1 MVLPFN
7 GWSGAVTRN
16 NFTFPYALWFD
27 FKTINWLAA
36 VRIYFNSL
44 SSGVESE
51 LGDCCRSRWWWW
63 LECRTI
69 WLTAFLQNGVRV
81 EFLCKQHM
89 PAHTSLFLPSYAA
102 WMNEW
107 QPGPCLTDWLP
118 VVLEPCVPNE
128 VGHSLLS
135 RTINIFA
142 LTPSKLEI
150 QCRITRVSSLR
161 TIKRFTVLVVE
172 LRCEDAVLENARS
185 LDKTQQIIKK

>member
-1 MVLPFN
+1 MLSGSTLKPLTDSPPSEFTLILSRRGLKVSWGIVAGVGGGGGWNVAPFDWQPFSRMVSAWRL
-7 GWSGAVTRN
+7 
-16 NFTFPYALWFD
+16 
-27 FKTINWLAA
+27 
-36 VRIYFNSL
+36 
-44 SSGVESE
+44 
-51 LGDCCRSRWWWW
+51 
-63 LECRTI
+63 
-69 WLTAFLQNGVRV
+69 

-118 VVLEPCVPNE
+118 VVLEPCAPNE

>member
-1 MVLPFN
+1 MLSGSILKPLTDSPPSEFTLILSRRGLKVSWGIVAGVGGGGGWNVAPFDWQPFSRMVSA
-7 GWSGAVTRN
+7 WSSYAN
-16 NFTFPYALWFD
+16 NT
-27 FKTINWLAA
+27 
-36 VRIYFNSL
+36 
-44 SSGVESE
+44 
-51 LGDCCRSRWWWW
+51 C
-63 LECRTI
+63 
-69 WLTAFLQNGVRV
+69 
-81 EFLCKQHM
+81 QHIR
-89 PAHTSLFLPSYAA
+89 PSFLPSYAA

-107 QPGPCLTDWLP
+107 QPRPCLTDWLP